1 MSDVANEGSARTL
14 QVPRGSARV
23 EPILCLPDLLRE
35 WDASAE
41 EVFANA
47 GVPMS
52 ILESA
57 DNSLSYESYGRL
69 LIAAVAAT
77 RCTHF
82 GLLLGAKTSLSR
94 LGLVGMLAANASDV
108 GTALNDLV
116 ERIPRFNRAVTVS
129 LAESEGTATF
139 GYDLLEPNIPGG
151 ELIRESGVAIASRVL
166 RELCGPSWTPEV
178 VTFPHKARGPTGPYV
193 EFFRAPVVFNSASAG
208 LVFSGRVLRQ
218 PMSLASQAVR
228 DALKGRLDRLGSVG
242 SDTFSDRVRRQI
254 HVAIARGQLGESAIA
269 RSLGMDTST
278 LRRKLAQEGAKYRTI
293 AQRVKF
299 GVASQLINETDLKL
313 ADVAA
318 VIGFDEKSVFT
329 RAFRQWSGMTPSQW
343 RERAKGSSLR

>member
-1 MSDVANEGSARTL
+1 MSDTANERSSRTS

-35 WDASAE
+35 WDARAE
-41 EVFANA
+41 EVFADA

-57 DNSLSYESYGRL
+57 DNYLSYESYGRL
-69 LIAAVAAT
+69 LIAAVTAT

-108 GTALNDLV
+108 GTALNDLA

-129 LAESEGTATF
+129 LDESEGSATL
-139 GYDLLEPNIPGG
+139 GYDLLEPNLPGG
-151 ELIRESGVAIASRVL
+151 ELIRESGIAIASRVL
-166 RELCGPSWTPEV
+166 RELCGPSWAPEL
-178 VTFPHKARGPTGPYV
+178 VTFPHRARGPTGPYV
-193 EFFRAPVVFNSASAG
+193 EFFRAPVVFNSPSAG
-208 LVFSGRVLRQ
+208 LTFSGRVLRQ
-218 PMSLASQAVR
+218 PVSPASQAVR
-228 DALKGRLDRLGSVG
+228 DALKERLDRLESAAG
-242 SDTFSDRVRRQI
+242 DTFSDRVCREI
-254 HVAIARGQLGESAIA
+254 HIGIARGQHGESAVA

-293 AQRVKF
+293 AQDVKF
-299 GVASQLINETDLKL
+299 GVASQLINDTDLKL

-318 VIGFDEKSVFT
+318 AIGFYENSVFS
-329 RAFRQWSGMTPSQW
+329 RAFRQWSGMAPSKW
-343 RERAKGSSLR
+343 RTRAKGSS